1 MREAWQQTKANHWNN
16 DRYQVITLRQT
27 KISQNAYYKA
37 FLYRLLDFLKK
48 KYNAYGLSPQVGIAY
63 RFQHVGCELKYKY
76 SLCRVK
82 SDVRWIESDGSV
94 NEG

>member
-63 RFQHVGCELKYKY
+63 RFQHVGVSWNINTAYAGWKAMC
-76 SLCRVK
+76 V
-82 SDVRWIESDGSV
+82 G
-94 NEG
+94 